1 MYNDPSWANAGW
13 LALDVV
19 CAIAPLVPA
28 VGVVRHA
35 GKIEK
40 ILDKSADA
48 AKAVDKATD
57 VAKVADKGADAAKAT
72 KIHGNSL
79 DSPKET
85 TVYQL
90 KTKEGEYLKTGM
102 TSENPIENRYN
113 KKFMKDKKMKEI
125 DKGSRR
131 EMAQKEKELIKQN
144 PGPLNNERWLKNQD

>member
-57 VAKVADKGADAAKAT
+57 AAKIIDKSGDAVEAANKQKRVSSKT
-72 KIHGNSL
+72 LRNKWENSTGEKW
-79 DSPKET
+79 PKDP
-85 TVYQL
+85 
-90 KTKEGEYLKTGM
+90 KTGKNM
-102 TSENPIENRYN
+102 DVSHKKALADGGTNDISNIEPKPRDEHI
-113 KKFMKDKKMKEI
+113 KQHKDAGDFERW
-125 DKGSRR
+125 GSRVTR
-131 EMAQKEKELIKQN
+131 EE
-144 PGPLNNERWLKNQD
+144 